1 MRVNEYIQYEPDDKC
16 PPLVTLGVAA
26 QGSVLALSN
35 TVTIVTIF
43 AVASGG
49 SESYLSWAVFSSLI
63 IAGVVTAHQAAKLG
77 HLGPGYILLM
87 GPGTPFMAVCVL
99 AVTEGGLAVMS
110 SLIIVA
116 SLVQFALAIWLAQLR
131 RIITPVVSGV
141 AFMIIAAA
149 AMPLAVARLDNV
161 PAGVSVTA
169 GLAVGAATLAAA
181 TILMLRASGIFRL
194 LAIPITILVG
204 CVAAV
209 PLGVYDIQP
218 ALDAPW
224 FGLPEFSAWPG
235 LSPIL
240 DQDFLALLL
249 AFLIV
254 SAVVGIRA
262 SNEGAV
268 IQQVSWRRPRAAD
281 FRSVQGTLNV
291 SGAGILL
298 SGIAGTLPTI
308 IYLPTSISLIS
319 FTGVAARRTGYVIG
333 AMLIGLA
340 LLPKIVAILLTIPRP
355 VTGAILMIVMGL
367 LFVEGIRTVLQDG
380 FNQQKAIIVGLSLSI
395 GIGLQTQNILAASLG
410 SPWGVAFGNSV
421 VVSILAAV
429 LMSVILQITGSRR
442 RRMETELDISALPD
456 IKEFLSGLG
465 SRIGWSR
472 ASIARLCSAGEET
485 LSSMLQLRDDYDV
498 DKPPRLVVIA
508 RPAAD
513 TVEMEFLA
521 VFSDENIE
529 DRLAYMSEQA
539 ETPDVSEI
547 SFRLLRHYASSV
559 RHRKYHGI
567 DIVTVQVN
575 E

>member
-1 MRVNEYIQYEPDDKC
+1 M
-16 PPLVTLGVAA
+16 
-26 QGSVLALSN
+26 SN

-43 AVASGG
+43 AVAAGG
-49 SESYLSWAVFSSLI
+49 SQSYLSWAVFSSLI
-63 IAGVVTAHQAAKLG
+63 IAGTVTAHQAAKLG

-99 AVTEGGLAVMS
+99 AVMEGGLAVMS

-161 PAGVSVTA
+161 PAGVSPTA

-181 TILMLRASGIFRL
+181 TILMLRASGLFRL

-291 SGAGILL
+291 SGVAILL

-308 IYLPTSISLIS
+308 IYLPTTISLIS

-333 AMLIGLA
+333 TILIVLA

-380 FNQQKAIIVGLSLSI
+380 FNQQKAIIVGVSLSI

-410 SPWGVAFGNSV
+410 SPWGMAFGNSV

-429 LMSVILQITGSRR
+429 LMSAILQITGSRR
-442 RRMETELDISALPD
+442 RRLETELDISALPD
-456 IKEFLSGLG
+456 IKEVLSGLG

-529 DRLAYMSEQA
+529 DRLSYMSEQA

-567 DIVTVQVN
+567 DIVTVQVDA
-575 E
+575 